1 MATSL
6 RQLDVTTSFVA
17 LPEIIASEVSIL
29 NTSGAAL
36 DIQLTG
42 QDGPDQLITIPDKMS
57 VSLPVVSSAREIR
70 IKGPGPSTVNDGA
83 QVVIK

>member
-6 RQLDVTTSFVA
+6 RQLDVTTSYVA

-29 NTSGAAL
+29 NTSGATL

-42 QDGPDQLITIPDKMS
+42 QDGPDQLITIPDGQS

-70 IKGPGPSTVNDGA
+70 LRGPGAVNDGA